1 MTPSASTPRGLGCLR
16 RLRSSG
22 VPEKKQEEIR
32 ARNAVTPA
40 KALAEVN
47 AAEQAARTQPPG
59 RLWQVARVF
68 RLGVDQALARL
79 TD

>member
-16 RLRSSG
+16 RFRSAG
-22 VPEKKQEEIR
+22 LKEKKREEIR
-32 ARNAVTPA
+32 ARNAVTRA
-40 KALAEVN
+40 KVLAETT

-68 RLGVDQALARL
+68 RHGLD
-79 TD
+79 